1 MLIYPVFPR
10 GAYNYPMKILITG
23 GAGFI
28 GSHLVDH
35 LITKGDQVIVL
46 DDLSGSSNNNLMS
59 KDKSNNLEIVN
70 GSILDQELVTKLMS
84 GVTQCYHLA
93 AALGVEKI
101 NNDPLKS
108 FEVNLKGS
116 EIVLKAAA
124 NQSVRTLLASSSEV
138 YGKNPTMPLHEE
150 ADRVLGSPQ
159 IARWSYSEAKAMDE
173 LYAFELNKLNS
184 FPVTIAR
191 FFNTVGPRQSGTYGM
206 VLPRF
211 IKAALNNQALIVYGD
226 GTQSRSFCSVKDTV
240 VAVDLLMAT
249 DKSIGQAFNIG
260 SAIEISI
267 ADLAKKVITLTKSD
281 SEIIYKKYSEVFG
294 DNFEEPQRRVPDIS
308 KIKKVVGWQPKQSL
322 VEVIFE
328 ITNYLRAN
336 DA

>member
-1 MLIYPVFPR
+1 MT
-10 GAYNYPMKILITG
+10 ILITG

-28 GSHLVDH
+28 GSHLMDH

-46 DDLSGSSNNNLMS
+46 DDFSGSGGDNLTGQS
-59 KDKSNNLEIVN
+59 SSTNLEIVN
-70 GSILDQELVTKLMS
+70 GSILNQELVTKLMS

-101 NNDPLKS
+101 NNDSLKS

-124 NQSVRTLLASSSEV
+124 NQGVRTLLASSSEV
-138 YGKNPTMPLHEE
+138 YGKNPNMPLSEE
-150 ADRVLGSPQ
+150 SDRVLGSPQ

-191 FFNTVGPRQSGTYGM
+191 FFNTVGPRQCGTYGM

-211 IKAALNNQALIVYGD
+211 VKEALNNQPLTVYGD
-226 GTQSRSFCSVKDTV
+226 GTQSRSFCSIKD
-240 VAVDLLMAT
+240 AVIAIDLLMAS
-249 DKSIGQAFNIG
+249 DKSIAQAFNIG
-260 SAIEISI
+260 STNEITI
-267 ADLAKKVITLTKSD
+267 TELAQKVIKLTNST
-281 SEIIYKKYSEVFG
+281 SEIINKKHAEVFG

-308 KIKKVVGWQPKQSL
+308 KIKKAVGWQPKQSL
-322 VEVIFE
+322 EEVIIE
-328 ITNYLRAN
+328 IAEYLK
-336 DA
+336 D